1 MANISQV
8 WHVIYRVVLVS
19 SIISL
24 LLIHATLQI
33 LNFIL
38 RTPPKS
44 LTLFIFSLSIQPS
57 SSCSTSTSQVPGKL
71 AAKCPG
77 VGEVLHGHDFTL
89 RSYMSSFNGTLPI
102 LAMGDVAHM
111 ISRTG
116 SPPFLVCIEK
126 IRKPGDE
133 ATKLPCGLPICN
145 RATEIASAVRCA
157 IWCVCTAESQPSGL
171 QFEFVCY
178 VGMHGK
184 VLPAWPPPF
193 ISRPLTRDHVK
204 QKRSIL
210 CDACS
215 FKVELSNDVTQKLTW
230 HSLIEIC
237 ISMYRR
243 HVRVDSWDRP

>member
-38 RTPPKS
+38 RTQPKS

-116 SPPFLVCIEK
+116 SPPFL
-126 IRKPGDE
+126 
-133 ATKLPCGLPICN
+133 
-145 RATEIASAVRCA
+145 CA
-157 IWCVCTAESQPSGL
+157 L
-171 QFEFVCY
+171 
-178 VGMHGK
+178 
-184 VLPAWPPPF
+184 
-193 ISRPLTRDHVK
+193 
-204 QKRSIL
+204 KRSGSL
-210 CDACS
+210 GTRLPSYHVVYRYVTVPLRLLALWDVPYGAYVQLRVSQVVCS
-215 FKVELSNDVTQKLTW
+215 LNLSAMLVCMAKYFQPGHPLLYPALWLAIT
-230 HSLIEIC
+230 
-237 ISMYRR
+237 
-243 HVRVDSWDRP
+243 